1 MNARAIA
8 RAHWR
13 TAGGAAVGAAA
24 GAAYAYFIGCNT
36 GTCPLTSSVWTA
48 ALFFG
53 FAAAWLWSGSPAG
66 AQAATGPTRP
76 RASRAPVAPPRCAAP
91 RGL

>member
-13 TAGGAAVGAAA
+13 TAAGAAVGAAA
-24 GAAYAYFIGCNT
+24 GAAYAFFIGCKT

-53 FAAAWLWSGSPAG
+53 FAGGVVGVPG
-66 AQAATGPTRP
+66 P
-76 RASRAPVAPPRCAAP
+76 RAERA
-91 RGL
+91 RGEASAREGGPGPGPG